1 MNKGDCGEVQ
11 GRFGHICRTGAVGLQ
26 ALRDD
31 QQKNHQH
38 HVECHPLALPKV
50 AQPLR
55 NRQHPLAHRQARE
68 DVIAHPA
75 HFSLGYSYVA

>member
-1 MNKGDCGEVQ
+1 
-11 GRFGHICRTGAVGLQ
+11 
-26 ALRDD
+26 
-31 QQKNHQH
+31 
-38 HVECHPLALPKV
+38 LPKV